1 VTFYPYRFTTI
12 DNTAL
17 FIKQKRVDGEWTIM
31 HPEQLQ
37 GFRGQLLALK
47 EQLLITQDWA
57 KSGTQ
62 PVELDQAR
70 VGRLSRVDALQAQ
83 AMSVASSHRRDIQLQ
98 RIESAL
104 SRIEKDEYG
113 ICTSCGE
120 DIDLKRLQFDPTAF
134 LCIDCARRSERSI

>member
-1 VTFYPYRFTTI
+1 
-12 DNTAL
+12 
-17 FIKQKRVDGEWTIM
+17 M

-37 GFRGQLLALK
+37 QFRDQLLALK
-47 EQLLITQDWA
+47 EQLFLTQEWA

-62 PVELDQAR
+62 PVELDQTR

-83 AMSVASSHRRDIQLQ
+83 AMSVASSRRRDIQLQ

-104 SRIEKDEYG
+104 SRIEQDEYG

-134 LCIDCARRSERSI
+134 LCIDCARRSEGSA